1 MLIIVP
7 AISWFLLNRKIQK
20 RQDAFADQLPDLLQT
35 LSSSLRS
42 GQSLPQ
48 SIAAM
53 APDMSAPAGDEL
65 RRVVIENRIGR
76 DLIESFKA
84 LAARMDS
91 LDFDWVVRA
100 IEINHHTGGD
110 LSVILR
116 RLDPTIRARNQV
128 AGVVRSLTAEGRIS
142 GIVLSTLPP
151 GLMLAVQFLNP
162 DFMEPMFTTGTGSS
176 NLHEVLLA
184 RSRSERVVQPW
195 LKKANAI
202 ITGATPKSRIAKL
215 REMAVT
221 GGISSTWT
229 PQRIATART
238 ISLASG
244 VTFGLLAWRGVS
256 GNKGIL
262 LGAIIVLLGWRGV
275 DTYLTNR
282 ARARQEAIQSE
293 LPDIADQIAITVQ
306 AGLGFEQ
313 AISRTVDSTEGPLS
327 DELGRFLHDV
337 RIGMTRGHAFKSLQ
351 ERSDV
356 PDMTSFV
363 RAIAQAEKTGVSIA
377 DVLQIQADERAM
389 KLPAPMLLPL
399 VTCILPPLLM
409 VLLGPAILQVMETGF
424 GAGGI

>member
-1 MLIIVP
+1 MLLLFASCALIGISVSMFVYLLLVRGVSQM
-7 AISWFLLNRKIQK
+7 AIDVVDPKEYAK
-20 RQDAFADQLPDLLQT
+20 
-35 LSSSLRS
+35 
-42 GQSLPQ
+42 
-48 SIAAM
+48 
-53 APDMSAPAGDEL
+53 APA
-65 RRVVIENRIGR
+65 
-76 DLIESFKA
+76 A
-84 LAARMDS
+84 
-91 LDFDWVVRA
+91 
-100 IEINHHTGGD
+100 
-110 LSVILR
+110 
-116 RLDPTIRARNQV
+116 PTAPITN
-128 AGVVRSLTAEGRIS
+128 E
-142 GIVLSTLPP
+142 
-151 GLMLAVQFLNP
+151 
-162 DFMEPMFTTGTGSS
+162 TGSS

-215 REMAVT
+215 HEMAVT
-221 GGISSTWT
+221 GGISSAWT

-262 LGAIIVLLGWRGV
+262 LGAIIVLLGWRSV

-282 ARARQEAIQSE
+282 ARARQEAIQAE

-313 AISRTVDSTEGPLS
+313 AIARTVDSTEGPLS

-337 RIGMTRGHAFKSLQ
+337 RIGMTRMRAFKSLQ

-377 DVLQIQADERAM
+377 DVLQIQADELRTKRRQRAEERAM
-389 KLPAPMLLPL
+389 KLPVLMLLPL